1 MYTLLGAIVLLI
13 FGYFVYGKFV
23 ERVFIVNDAT
33 PTPAYTKA
41 DNMDYV
47 PMPAW
52 KGWVIQL
59 LNIAGLGPIY
69 GAIAGALYGP
79 VAMVWIVLGSIF
91 AGAVHD
97 YFAGMLSLRHGGEQ
111 FPSLVQR
118 YLGKIM
124 RVFTDCVSV
133 VLMILVAAAFTA
145 GPAAV
150 ISAKTGITFMVAIVI
165 IFAYFFLAAILPINK
180 IIGRIYPVFGA
191 VLMIMAGTVLISL
204 LFSDI
209 RIPELSFSNMHPG
222 ELPIWPMLMIT
233 ISCGA
238 ISGFHSTQSPIISR
252 TLKKETEG
260 RMVFYGAMIGEGII
274 ALIWC
279 AAGMSFY
286 GGTESLATTL
296 TAVGAGGVV
305 DEISIA
311 LLGTFGS
318 ILAVL
323 GIIILPITTGD
334 TSLRSARMIVLD
346 FLGSR
351 IGENSKAPAV
361 LATIAVTLPAF
372 YLSTIDYQFL
382 WRYVGMTNQMVAA
395 VMLWVATSYL
405 LKEGKFHWIAGLPAM
420 FMTSVVFVYLMV
432 APEGFGLPYDT
443 SIIIGLSLTIIVGLM
458 YVYQIFR
465 YKAFNNPVF
474 LKEN

>member
-1 MYTLLGAIVLLI
+1 MFTLIGAIILLLLGYIV
-13 FGYFVYGKFV
+13 YSKFV
-23 ERVFIVNDAT
+23 EKVFVVNNAT
-33 PTPAYTKA
+33 PTPAYTKT
-41 DNMDYV
+41 DNLDYV

-52 KGWVIQL
+52 KGWTIQL

-79 VAMVWIVLGSIF
+79 VAMVWIVLGCIF

-97 YFAGMLSLRHGGEQ
+97 YFAGMLSLRHGGAQ
-111 FPSLVQR
+111 FPTLVQK
-118 YLGKIM
+118 YLGKVM
-124 RVFTDCVSV
+124 RVFTDIVSV

-150 ISAKTGITFMVAIVI
+150 ISAKTGMTFMLAIVI
-165 IFAYFFLAAILPINK
+165 IFLYFFLAAILPINQ
-180 IIGRIYPVFGA
+180 IIGRIYPLFGA
-191 VLMIMAGTVLISL
+191 VLLITAISIL
-204 LFSDI
+204 GALFFSYI
-209 RIPELSFSNMHPG
+209 KIPELTLANMHPS
-222 ELPIWPMLMIT
+222 ELPIWPLLMIT

-286 GGTESLATTL
+286 GGTAELGSMVASI
-296 TAVGAGGVV
+296 GAGGVV
-305 DEISIA
+305 DAISNG
-311 LLGTFGS
+311 LLGTVGGLLA
-318 ILAVL
+318 ILSV
-323 GIIILPITTGD
+323 IILPITTGD

-351 IGENSKAPAV
+351 IKGNTKIVAV
-361 LATIAVTLPAF
+361 LATISVTIPAF

-382 WRYVGMTNQMVAA
+382 WRYVGMTNQMVAT

-405 LKEGKFHWIAGLPAM
+405 LKEGKFHWMTGLPAL
-420 FMTSVVFVYLMV
+420 FMSAVVFTYLMV
-432 APEGFGLPYDT
+432 APEGFGLEYNL
-443 SIIIGLSLTIIVGLM
+443 SMIIGLSATVVVGLV
-458 YVYQIFR
+458 YAYQIIR
-465 YKAFNNPVF
+465 HSRLNNSV
-474 LKEN
+474 LVKE

>member
-1 MYTLLGAIVLLI
+1 MFTLLVSIILLLI
-13 FGYFVYGKFV
+13 GYIVYGKFV
-23 ERVFIVNDAT
+23 ERIFIVNDTT
-33 PTPAYTKA
+33 PTPAYTKT
-41 DNMDYV
+41 DNLDYI

-52 KGWVIQL
+52 KGWTIQL

-79 VAMVWIVLGSIF
+79 VAMIWIVFGCIF

-97 YFAGMLSLRHGGEQ
+97 YFAGMLSLRHGGAQ
-111 FPSLVQR
+111 FPTLVQK
-118 YLGKIM
+118 YLGKAM
-124 RVFTDCVSV
+124 RVFTDIVSV

-150 ISAKTGITFMVAIVI
+150 ISAKTGITFMVAIII
-165 IFAYFFLAAILPINK
+165 IFFYFFLAAILPINK
-180 IIGRIYPVFGA
+180 IIGRIYPLFGA
-191 VLMIMAGTVLISL
+191 VLLIMAGAILISL

-209 RIPELSFSNMHPG
+209 KMPELTFSNLHPG
-222 ELPIWPMLMIT
+222 DLPIWPLLMIT

-260 RMVFYGAMIGEGII
+260 RKVFYGAMIGEGII

-279 AAGMSFY
+279 AAGMSFF
-286 GGTESLATTL
+286 GSTGELGTVIAS
-296 TAVGAGGVV
+296 VGAGGVV
-305 DEISIA
+305 DQIA
-311 LLGTFGS
+311 IGLLGTVGGFLA
-318 ILAVL
+318 ILSV
-323 GIIILPITTGD
+323 IILPITTGD

-351 IGENSKAPAV
+351 IKGNQTTVAI
-361 LATIAVTLPAF
+361 LATIAVTIPAF

-382 WRYVGMTNQMVAA
+382 WRYVGMTNQMVAT

-405 LKEGKFHWIAGLPAM
+405 LKEGKFHWISGIPAM
-420 FMTSVVFVYLMV
+420 FMTAVVFTYLMV
-432 APEGFGLPYDT
+432 APEGFGLAYGI
-443 SIIIGLSLTIIVGLM
+443 SMIIGLSATVVIGLL
-458 YVYQIFR
+458 YAYQIMR
-465 YKAFNNPVF
+465 YNGFNNPVF
-474 LKEN
+474 IKQ

>member
-1 MYTLLGAIVLLI
+1 MFTLVAAIVLLI
-13 FGYFVYGKFV
+13 AGYVVYGKFV
-23 ERVFIVNDAT
+23 EKVFVVNDGT
-33 PTPAYTKA
+33 PTPAYTKT
-41 DNMDYV
+41 DKLDYV

-52 KGWVIQL
+52 KGWTIQL

-97 YFAGMLSLRHGGEQ
+97 YFAGMLSVRHGGAQ
-111 FPSLVQR
+111 FPALVQK
-118 YLGKIM
+118 YLGKAM
-124 RVFTDCVSV
+124 RVFTDIVSV

-150 ISAKTGITFMVAIVI
+150 ISAKTGITFMVAIVL
-165 IFAYFFLAAILPINK
+165 IFLYFFLAAILPINK

-191 VLMIMAGTVLISL
+191 VLLITAGAVLVSL

-209 RIPELSFSNMHPG
+209 KIPELSMANMHPS
-222 ELPIWPMLMIT
+222 ELPIWPLLMVT

-252 TLKKETEG
+252 TLKKESEG
-260 RMVFYGAMIGEGII
+260 RKVFYGAMIGEGII

-279 AAGMSFY
+279 AAGMSFF
-286 GGTESLATTL
+286 GGTGELGAKIAS
-296 TAVGAGGVV
+296 VGAGGVV
-305 DEISIA
+305 DEISVG
-311 LLGTFGS
+311 LLGSVGGL
-318 ILAVL
+318 LAVL
-323 GIIILPITTGD
+323 SVIILPITTGD

-346 FLGSR
+346 FLGSS
-351 IGENSKAPAV
+351 IKGNAKTVAV
-361 LATIAVTLPAF
+361 LATVAVTLPSF

-382 WRYVGMTNQMVAA
+382 WRYVGMTNQMVAT

-405 LKEGKFHWIAGLPAM
+405 LKEAKLHWITGIPAM
-420 FMTSVVFVYLMV
+420 FMSAVVFTYLMV
-432 APEGFGLPYDT
+432 APEGFGLDYDI
-443 SIIIGLSLTIIVGLM
+443 SMIIGLSATAVIGLF
-458 YVYQIFR
+458 YAYQISR
-465 YKAFNNPVF
+465 HSKQSIPV
-474 LKEN
+474 LNQK

>member
-1 MYTLLGAIVLLI
+1 MFTLIGAIILLLLGYIV
-13 FGYFVYGKFV
+13 YSKFV
-23 ERVFIVNDAT
+23 EKVFVVNNAT
-33 PTPAYTKA
+33 PTPAYTKT
-41 DNMDYV
+41 DNLDYV

-52 KGWVIQL
+52 KGWTIQL

-79 VAMVWIVLGSIF
+79 VAMVWIVLGCIF

-97 YFAGMLSLRHGGEQ
+97 YFAGMLSLRHGGAQ
-111 FPSLVQR
+111 FPTLVQK
-118 YLGKIM
+118 YLGKVM
-124 RVFTDCVSV
+124 RVFTDIVSV

-150 ISAKTGITFMVAIVI
+150 ISAKTGMTFMLAIVI
-165 IFAYFFLAAILPINK
+165 IFLYFFLAAILPINQ
-180 IIGRIYPVFGA
+180 IIGRIYPLFGA
-191 VLMIMAGTVLISL
+191 VLLITAISIL
-204 LFSDI
+204 GALFFSDI
-209 RIPELSFSNMHPG
+209 KIPELTLANMHPS
-222 ELPIWPMLMIT
+222 ELPIWPLLMIT

-286 GGTESLATTL
+286 GGTAELGSMVASI
-296 TAVGAGGVV
+296 GAGGVV
-305 DEISIA
+305 DAISNG
-311 LLGTFGS
+311 LLGTVGGLLA
-318 ILAVL
+318 ILSV
-323 GIIILPITTGD
+323 IILPITTGD

-351 IGENSKAPAV
+351 IKGNTKIVAV
-361 LATIAVTLPAF
+361 LATIAVTIPAF

-382 WRYVGMTNQMVAA
+382 WRYVGMTNQMVAT

-405 LKEGKFHWIAGLPAM
+405 LKEGKFHWMTGLPAL
-420 FMTSVVFVYLMV
+420 FMSAVVFTYLMV
-432 APEGFGLPYDT
+432 APEGFGLEYNL
-443 SIIIGLSLTIIVGLM
+443 SMIIGLSATVVVGLV
-458 YVYQIFR
+458 YAYQIIR
-465 YKAFNNPVF
+465 HSRLNNSV
-474 LKEN
+474 LVKE

>member
-1 MYTLLGAIVLLI
+1 MFTLLVSIILLLI
-13 FGYFVYGKFV
+13 GYIVYGKFV
-23 ERVFIVNDAT
+23 ERIFIVNDTT
-33 PTPAYTKA
+33 PTPAYTKT
-41 DNMDYV
+41 DNLDYI

-52 KGWVIQL
+52 KGWTIQL

-79 VAMVWIVLGSIF
+79 VAMIWIVFGCIF

-97 YFAGMLSLRHGGEQ
+97 YFAGMLSLRHGGAQ
-111 FPSLVQR
+111 FPTLVQK
-118 YLGKIM
+118 YLGKAM
-124 RVFTDCVSV
+124 RVFTDIVSV

-150 ISAKTGITFMVAIVI
+150 ISAKTGITFMVAIII
-165 IFAYFFLAAILPINK
+165 IFFYFFLAAILPINK
-180 IIGRIYPVFGA
+180 IIGRIYPLFGA
-191 VLMIMAGTVLISL
+191 VLLIMAGAILISL

-209 RIPELSFSNMHPG
+209 KMPELTFSNLHPG
-222 ELPIWPMLMIT
+222 DLPIWPLLMIT

-260 RMVFYGAMIGEGII
+260 RKVFYGAMIGEGII

-279 AAGMSFY
+279 AAGMSFF
-286 GGTESLATTL
+286 GSTGELGTVIAS
-296 TAVGAGGVV
+296 VGAGGVV
-305 DEISIA
+305 DQIA
-311 LLGTFGS
+311 IGLLGTVGGFLA
-318 ILAVL
+318 ILSV
-323 GIIILPITTGD
+323 IILPITTGD

-351 IGENSKAPAV
+351 IKGNQTTVAI
-361 LATIAVTLPAF
+361 LATIAVTIPAF

-382 WRYVGMTNQMVAA
+382 WRYVGMTNQMVAT

-405 LKEGKFHWIAGLPAM
+405 LKEGKFHWISGIPAM
-420 FMTSVVFVYLMV
+420 FMTAVVFTYLMV
-432 APEGFGLPYDT
+432 APEGFGLAYGF
-443 SIIIGLSLTIIVGLM
+443 SMIIGLSATVVIGLL
-458 YVYQIFR
+458 YAYQIMR
-465 YKAFNNPVF
+465 YNGFNNPVF
-474 LKEN
+474 IKQ

>member
-1 MYTLLGAIVLLI
+1 MFTLIGAIILLLLGYIV
-13 FGYFVYGKFV
+13 YSKFV
-23 ERVFIVNDAT
+23 EKVFVVNNAT
-33 PTPAYTKA
+33 PTPAYTKT
-41 DNMDYV
+41 DNLDYV

-52 KGWVIQL
+52 KGWTIQL

-79 VAMVWIVLGSIF
+79 VAMVWIVLGCIF

-97 YFAGMLSLRHGGEQ
+97 YFAGMLSLRHGGAQ
-111 FPSLVQR
+111 FPTLVQK
-118 YLGKIM
+118 YLGKVM
-124 RVFTDCVSV
+124 RVFTDIVSV

-150 ISAKTGITFMVAIVI
+150 ISAKTGMTFMLAIVI
-165 IFAYFFLAAILPINK
+165 IFLYFFLAAILPINQ
-180 IIGRIYPVFGA
+180 IIGRIYPLFGA
-191 VLMIMAGTVLISL
+191 VLLITAISIL
-204 LFSDI
+204 GALFFSDI
-209 RIPELSFSNMHPG
+209 KIPELTLANMHPS
-222 ELPIWPMLMIT
+222 ELPIWPLLMIT

-286 GGTESLATTL
+286 GGTAELGSMVASI
-296 TAVGAGGVV
+296 GAGGVV
-305 DEISIA
+305 DAISNG
-311 LLGTFGS
+311 LLGTVGGLLA
-318 ILAVL
+318 ILSV
-323 GIIILPITTGD
+323 IILPITTGD

-351 IGENSKAPAV
+351 IKGNTKIVAV

-382 WRYVGMTNQMVAA
+382 WRYVGMTNQMVAT

-405 LKEGKFHWIAGLPAM
+405 LKEGKFHWMTGLPAL
-420 FMTSVVFVYLMV
+420 FMSAVVFTYLMV
-432 APEGFGLPYDT
+432 APEGFGLEYNL
-443 SIIIGLSLTIIVGLM
+443 SMIIGLSATVVVGLV
-458 YVYQIFR
+458 YAYQIIR
-465 YKAFNNPVF
+465 HSRLNNSV
-474 LKEN
+474 LVKE

>member
-1 MYTLLGAIVLLI
+1 MFTLLGAIILLLL
-13 FGYFVYGKFV
+13 GYIVYGKFV
-23 ERVFIVNDAT
+23 EKVFVVNDAT
-33 PTPAYTKA
+33 RTPAYTKT
-41 DNMDYV
+41 DNLDYI

-52 KGWVIQL
+52 KGWTIQL

-97 YFAGMLSLRHGGEQ
+97 YFAGMLSVRHGGAQ
-111 FPSLVQR
+111 FPALVQK
-118 YLGKIM
+118 YLGKVM
-124 RVFTDCVSV
+124 RVFTDVVSV

-150 ISAKTGITFMVAIVI
+150 ISAKTGITFMLAIVI
-165 IFAYFFLAAILPINK
+165 IFLYFLLAAILPINK
-180 IIGRIYPVFGA
+180 VIGRIYPLFGA
-191 VLMIMAGTVLISL
+191 VLLIMAGSVLVSL
-204 LFSDI
+204 IFSDI
-209 RIPELSFSNMHPG
+209 KIPELTLSNLHPA
-222 ELPIWPMLMIT
+222 ELPIWPLLMVT

-260 RMVFYGAMIGEGII
+260 RKVFYGAMIGEGVI

-279 AAGMSFY
+279 AAGMSFF
-286 GGTESLATTL
+286 GGTGELASVIST
-296 TAVGAGGVV
+296 VGAGGVV
-305 DEISIA
+305 DQIA
-311 LLGTFGS
+311 IGLLGTVGGL
-318 ILAVL
+318 LAVL
-323 GIIILPITTGD
+323 SVIILPITTGD

-351 IGENSKAPAV
+351 IKGNQKTVAI
-361 LATIAVTLPAF
+361 LATVAVTIPAF

-382 WRYVGMTNQMVAA
+382 WRYVGMTNQMVAT

-405 LKEGKFHWIAGLPAM
+405 LKEGKFHWITGLPAM
-420 FMTSVVFVYLMV
+420 FMSGVVFTYLMV
-432 APEGFGLPYDT
+432 APEGFGLDYDL
-443 SIIIGLSLTIIVGLM
+443 SMIIGLSATAAVGLF
-458 YVYQIFR
+458 YAYQISR
-465 YKAFNNPVF
+465 YSGLNNPVF
-474 LKEN
+474 IKE

>member
-1 MYTLLGAIVLLI
+1 MYTLLGSIALLI
-13 FGYFVYGKFV
+13 LGYIVYGKFV
-23 ERVFIVNDAT
+23 EKVFVVNDAT

-41 DNMDYV
+41 DSLDYM

-52 KGWVIQL
+52 KGWTIQL

-79 VAMVWIVLGSIF
+79 VAMVWIVLGCIF
-91 AGAVHD
+91 AGGVHD
-97 YFAGMLSLRHGGEQ
+97 YFAGMLSLRHGGAQ
-111 FPSLVQR
+111 FPALVQR
-118 YLGKIM
+118 YLGKVM
-124 RVFTDCVSV
+124 RVFTDLVSV
-133 VLMILVAAAFTA
+133 ILMVLVAAAFTA
-145 GPAAV
+145 GPASV
-150 ISAKTGITFMVAIVI
+150 IAAKLDVTFMVALVG
-165 IFAYFFLAAILPINK
+165 IFIYFLLAAILPINQ

-191 VLMIMAGTVLISL
+191 VLIIMAAAVLIAL
-204 LFSDI
+204 VTSDI
-209 RIPELSFSNMHPG
+209 RIPEITLANMHPSD
-222 ELPIWPMLMIT
+222 LPVWPLLMVT

-252 TLKKETEG
+252 TLKKESEG
-260 RMVFYGAMIGEGII
+260 RKVFYGAMIGEGII

-286 GGTESLATTL
+286 GSTDALLPKLAEI
-296 TAVGAGGVV
+296 GAGGVV

-318 ILAVL
+318 ILAIL

-351 IGENSKAPAV
+351 FAKNKATPI
-361 LATIAVTLPAF
+361 LATIAVAAPAF

-382 WRYVGMTNQMVAA
+382 WRYVGMTNQMVAT
-395 VMLWVATSYL
+395 VMLWVAASYL
-405 LKEGKFHWIAGLPAM
+405 LKTGRFHWIAGLPAI
-420 FMTSVVFVYLMV
+420 FMTSVVLVYLMV
-432 APEGFGLPYDT
+432 APEGLALAYSTGV
-443 SIIIGLSLTIIVGLM
+443 IIGLSGTVVVTILYI
-458 YVYQIFR
+458 YQIF
-465 YKAFNNPVF
+465 KHQAFANPVF
-474 LKEN
+474 LKE

>member
-1 MYTLLGAIVLLI
+1 MFTLLGAIILLVL
-13 FGYFVYGKFV
+13 GYVFYSKFV
-23 ERVFIVNDAT
+23 EKVFVVNDAT
-33 PTPAYTKA
+33 PTPAYTKT
-41 DNMDYV
+41 DNLDYV

-52 KGWVIQL
+52 KGWTIQL

-97 YFAGMLSLRHGGEQ
+97 YFAGMLSVRHGGAQ
-111 FPSLVQR
+111 FPALVQK
-118 YLGKIM
+118 YLGKMM
-124 RVFTDCVSV
+124 RIFTDIVSV
-133 VLMILVAAAFTA
+133 VLMVLVAAAFTA

-150 ISAKTGITFMVAIVI
+150 ISAKTGITFIVAVVI
-165 IFAYFFLAAILPINK
+165 IFLYFLIAAILPINK

-191 VLMIMAGTVLISL
+191 VLLIMAASVLISL

-209 RIPELSFSNMHPG
+209 KVPELTFSNLHPG
-222 ELPIWPMLMIT
+222 ELPIWPLLMIT

-260 RMVFYGAMIGEGII
+260 RTVFYGAMIGEGII

-286 GGTESLATTL
+286 GGTGELASVIAT
-296 TAVGAGGVV
+296 VGAGGVV
-305 DEISIA
+305 DQIA
-311 LLGTFGS
+311 IGLLGTVGGL
-318 ILAVL
+318 LAVL
-323 GIIILPITTGD
+323 SVIILPITTGD

-351 IGENSKAPAV
+351 IKGNPKTVAT
-361 LATIAVTLPAF
+361 LATVAVTIPAF

-382 WRYVGMTNQMVAA
+382 WRYVGMTNQMVAT

-405 LKEGKFHWIAGLPAM
+405 LKEAKLHWITGLPAM
-420 FMTSVVFVYLMV
+420 FMTAVVFTYLMV
-432 APEGFGLPYDT
+432 APEGFGLDYDL
-443 SIIIGLSLTIIVGLM
+443 SMIIGLSATAAVGVF
-458 YVYQIFR
+458 YAYQITR
-465 YKAFNNPVF
+465 HSGLNSSALV
-474 LKEN
+474 KE

>member
-1 MYTLLGAIVLLI
+1 MFTLVAAIVLLI
-13 FGYFVYGKFV
+13 AGYVVYGKFV
-23 ERVFIVNDAT
+23 EKVFVVNDGT
-33 PTPAYTKA
+33 PTPAYTKT
-41 DNMDYV
+41 DKLDYV

-52 KGWVIQL
+52 KGWIIQL

-79 VAMVWIVLGSIF
+79 VAMIWIVLGSIF

-97 YFAGMLSLRHGGEQ
+97 YFAGMLSVRHGGAQ
-111 FPSLVQR
+111 FPALVQK
-118 YLGKIM
+118 YLGKMM
-124 RVFTDCVSV
+124 RVFTDIVSV

-150 ISAKTGITFMVAIVI
+150 ISAKTGITFMVAIVL
-165 IFAYFFLAAILPINK
+165 IFLYFFLAAILPINK

-191 VLMIMAGTVLISL
+191 VLLITAGAVLVSL

-209 RIPELSFSNMHPG
+209 KIPELSVANMHPS
-222 ELPIWPMLMIT
+222 ELPIWPLLMVT

-252 TLKKETEG
+252 TLKKESEG
-260 RMVFYGAMIGEGII
+260 RKVFYGAMIGEGII

-286 GGTESLATTL
+286 GGTGELGAKIAS
-296 TAVGAGGVV
+296 VGAGGVV
-305 DEISIA
+305 DEISIG
-311 LLGTFGS
+311 LLGS
-318 ILAVL
+318 IGGLLAVL
-323 GIIILPITTGD
+323 SVIILPITTGD

-351 IGENSKAPAV
+351 MKGNAKTVAV
-361 LATIAVTLPAF
+361 LATVAVTLPAF

-382 WRYVGMTNQMVAA
+382 WRYVGMTNQMVAT

-405 LKEGKFHWIAGLPAM
+405 LKEAKLHWITGIPAM
-420 FMTSVVFVYLMV
+420 FMSAVVFTYLMV
-432 APEGFGLPYDT
+432 APEGFGLDYNL
-443 SIIIGLSLTIIVGLM
+443 SMIIGLSATAVIGLL
-458 YVYQIFR
+458 YAYQIAR
-465 YKAFNNPVF
+465 YSKQNIPV
-474 LKEN
+474 LEHK

>member
-1 MYTLLGAIVLLI
+1 MFTLIGAIILLLLGYIV
-13 FGYFVYGKFV
+13 YSKFV
-23 ERVFIVNDAT
+23 EKVFVVNNAT
-33 PTPAYTKA
+33 PTPAYTKT
-41 DNMDYV
+41 DNLDYV

-52 KGWVIQL
+52 KGWTIQL

-79 VAMVWIVLGSIF
+79 VAMVWIVLGCIF

-97 YFAGMLSLRHGGEQ
+97 YFAGMLSLRHGGAQ
-111 FPSLVQR
+111 FPTLVQK
-118 YLGKIM
+118 YLGKMM
-124 RVFTDCVSV
+124 RVFTDIVSV

-150 ISAKTGITFMVAIVI
+150 ISAKTGMTFMLAIVI
-165 IFAYFFLAAILPINK
+165 IFLYFFLAAILPINQ
-180 IIGRIYPVFGA
+180 IIGRIYPLFGA
-191 VLMIMAGTVLISL
+191 VLLITAISIL
-204 LFSDI
+204 GALFFSDI
-209 RIPELSFSNMHPG
+209 KIPELTLANMHPS
-222 ELPIWPMLMIT
+222 ELPIWPLLMIT

-286 GGTESLATTL
+286 GGTAELGSMVASI
-296 TAVGAGGVV
+296 GAGGVV
-305 DEISIA
+305 DAISNG
-311 LLGTFGS
+311 LLGTVGGLLA
-318 ILAVL
+318 ILSV
-323 GIIILPITTGD
+323 IILPITTGD

-351 IGENSKAPAV
+351 IKGNTKIVAV

-382 WRYVGMTNQMVAA
+382 WRYVGMTNQMVAT

-405 LKEGKFHWIAGLPAM
+405 LKEGKFHWMTGLPAL
-420 FMTSVVFVYLMV
+420 FMSAVVFTYLMV
-432 APEGFGLPYDT
+432 APEGFGLEYNL
-443 SIIIGLSLTIIVGLM
+443 SMIIGLSATVVVGLV
-458 YVYQIFR
+458 YAYQIIR
-465 YKAFNNPVF
+465 HSRLNNSV
-474 LKEN
+474 LVKE

>member
-1 MYTLLGAIVLLI
+1 MYTLLGSITLLI
-13 FGYFVYGKFV
+13 VGYIVYGKFI
-23 ERVFIVNDAT
+23 EKVFIVNDAT

-41 DNMDYV
+41 DNLDYM

-52 KGWVIQL
+52 KGWTIQL

-79 VAMVWIVLGSIF
+79 VAMIWIVFGCIF

-97 YFAGMLSLRHGGEQ
+97 YFAGMLSLRHGGAQ
-111 FPSLVQR
+111 FPALVQR
-118 YLGKIM
+118 YLGKVM
-124 RVFTDCVSV
+124 RVFTDIVSV
-133 VLMILVAAAFTA
+133 VLMVLVAAAFTA

-150 ISAKTGITFMVAIVI
+150 LSSKLGITFMTALIAIFI
-165 IFAYFFLAAILPINK
+165 YFLLAAILPINQ
-180 IIGRIYPVFGA
+180 IIGRIYPLFGA
-191 VLMIMAGTVLISL
+191 VLIIMAGAVLVSL
-204 LFSDI
+204 VTSGI
-209 RIPELSFSNMHPG
+209 AIPEVSLSNMHPND
-222 ELPIWPMLMIT
+222 LPVWPLLMIT

-238 ISGFHSTQSPIISR
+238 ISGFHSTQSPIVSR
-252 TLKKETEG
+252 TIKKESEG
-260 RMVFYGAMIGEGII
+260 RKVFFGAMIGEGVI

-286 GGTESLATTL
+286 GGTEGLLPKISEI
-296 TAVGAGGVV
+296 GAGGVV

-318 ILAVL
+318 ILAIL
-323 GIIILPITTGD
+323 GIVILPITTGD

-351 IGENSKAPAV
+351 FSKNSTTPILATVAVAAPA
-361 LATIAVTLPAF
+361 F
-372 YLSTIDYQFL
+372 FLSTIDYQFL
-382 WRYVGMTNQMVAA
+382 WRYVGMTNQMVAT

-405 LKEGKFHWIAGLPAM
+405 LKSGKFHWLAGLPAL

-432 APEGFGLPYDT
+432 APEGFALAYETGVV
-443 SIIIGLSLTIIVGLM
+443 IGLSFTVLVSFIYI
-458 YVYQIFR
+458 YQIFKH
-465 YKAFNNPVF
+465 KAFANPVF
-474 LKEN
+474 LTEK

>member
-1 MYTLLGAIVLLI
+1 MFTLIGAIILLL
-13 FGYFVYGKFV
+13 FGYIVYGKFI
-23 ERVFIVNDAT
+23 EKVFVVNDGT
-33 PTPAYTKA
+33 PTPAYTKT
-41 DNMDYV
+41 DNLDYV

-52 KGWVIQL
+52 KGWTIQL

-79 VAMVWIVLGSIF
+79 VAMVWIVLGCIF

-97 YFAGMLSLRHGGEQ
+97 YFAGMLSVRHGGAQ
-111 FPSLVQR
+111 FPALVQK
-118 YLGKIM
+118 YLGKVM
-124 RVFTDCVSV
+124 RVFTDIVSV
-133 VLMILVAAAFTA
+133 VLMVLVAAAFTA

-150 ISAKTGITFMVAIVI
+150 ISAKTGITFMLAIII
-165 IFAYFFLAAILPINK
+165 IFVYFLLAAILPINK
-180 IIGRIYPVFGA
+180 IIGRIYPIFGA
-191 VLMIMAGTVLISL
+191 VLLITAGAVLISL

-209 RIPELSFSNMHPG
+209 KVPELSFANMHPS
-222 ELPIWPMLMIT
+222 ELPVWPLLMVT

-260 RMVFYGAMIGEGII
+260 RKVFYGAMIGEGII

-286 GGTESLATTL
+286 GGTGELGSVIAS
-296 TAVGAGGVV
+296 VGAGGVV
-305 DEISIA
+305 DQISVG
-311 LLGTFGS
+311 LLGTIGGL
-318 ILAVL
+318 LAVL
-323 GIIILPITTGD
+323 SVIILPITTGD

-351 IGENSKAPAV
+351 VKGNPK
-361 LATIAVTLPAF
+361 TIAVVATVAVTIPSF

-382 WRYVGMTNQMVAA
+382 WRYVGMTNQMVAT

-405 LKEGKFHWIAGLPAM
+405 LKEAKLHWISGLPAL
-420 FMTSVVFVYLMV
+420 FMTAVVFTYLMV
-432 APEGFGLPYDT
+432 APEGFGLEYNLGMT
-443 SIIIGLSLTIIVGLM
+443 IGLSATVAVGLF
-458 YVYQIFR
+458 YAYQIMR
-465 YKAFNNPVF
+465 FNKLNVPA
-474 LKEN
+474 LAKK

>member
-1 MYTLLGAIVLLI
+1 MFTLVGSIALLI
-13 FGYFVYGKFV
+13 VAYIVYGKFV
-23 ERVFIVNDAT
+23 EKVFVVNDQT

-52 KGWVIQL
+52 KGWTIQL

-69 GAIAGALYGP
+69 GAITGALYGP
-79 VAMVWIVLGSIF
+79 VAMVWIVLGCIF

-97 YFAGMLSLRHGGEQ
+97 YFAGMLSVRHGGAQ
-111 FPSLVQR
+111 FPTLVQK
-118 YLGKIM
+118 YLGKVM
-124 RVFTDCVSV
+124 RVFTDIISV

-150 ISAKTGITFMVAIVI
+150 IAAKTGITFIVAVI
-165 IFAYFFLAAILPINK
+165 IIFIYFFLAAILPINK
-180 IIGRIYPVFGA
+180 IIGRIYPLFGA
-191 VLMIMAGTVLISL
+191 VLLIMAGAVLISL
-204 LFSDI
+204 ISSDI
-209 RIPELSFSNMHPG
+209 KMPELSFTNLHPT
-222 ELPIWPMLMIT
+222 ELPVWPLLMVT

-260 RMVFYGAMIGEGII
+260 RKVFYGAMIGEGII

-286 GGTESLATTL
+286 GGTGGLGEVMTS
-296 TAVGAGGVV
+296 VGPGGVV
-305 DEISIA
+305 DEISIG
-311 LLGTFGS
+311 LLGTVGGL
-318 ILAVL
+318 LAVL
-323 GIIILPITTGD
+323 SVIILPITTGD

-351 IGENSKAPAV
+351 VKGTPKTVAV
-361 LATIAVTLPAF
+361 LATVAVTVPAF

-382 WRYVGMTNQMVAA
+382 WRYVGMTNQMVAT

-405 LKEGKFHWIAGLPAM
+405 LKEAKLHWISGLPAL
-420 FMTSVVFVYLMV
+420 FMTAVVFTYLMV
-432 APEGFGLPYDT
+432 APEGFGLDYDL
-443 SIIIGLSLTIIVGLM
+443 SIIIGLSATAAVGLF
-458 YVYQIFR
+458 YAYQIMRFS
-465 YKAFNNPVF
+465 KLNVPV
-474 LKEN
+474 LDEKL

>member
-1 MYTLLGAIVLLI
+1 MFTLVAAIVLLI
-13 FGYFVYGKFV
+13 AGYVVYGKFV
-23 ERVFIVNDAT
+23 EKVFVVNDGT
-33 PTPAYTKA
+33 PTPAYTKT
-41 DNMDYV
+41 DKLDYV

-52 KGWVIQL
+52 KGWIIQL

-79 VAMVWIVLGSIF
+79 VAMIWIVLGSIF

-97 YFAGMLSLRHGGEQ
+97 YFAGMLSVRHGGAQ
-111 FPSLVQR
+111 FPALVQK
-118 YLGKIM
+118 YLGKMM
-124 RVFTDCVSV
+124 RVFTDIVSV

-150 ISAKTGITFMVAIVI
+150 ISAKTGITFMVAIVL
-165 IFAYFFLAAILPINK
+165 IFLYFFLAAILPINK

-191 VLMIMAGTVLISL
+191 VLLITAGAVLVSL

-209 RIPELSFSNMHPG
+209 KIPELSVANMHPS
-222 ELPIWPMLMIT
+222 ELPIWPLLMVT

-252 TLKKETEG
+252 TLKKESEG
-260 RMVFYGAMIGEGII
+260 RKVFYGAMIGEGII

-286 GGTESLATTL
+286 GGTGELGAKIAS
-296 TAVGAGGVV
+296 VGAGGVV
-305 DEISIA
+305 DEISIG
-311 LLGTFGS
+311 LLGS
-318 ILAVL
+318 IGGLLAVL
-323 GIIILPITTGD
+323 SVIILPITTGD

-351 IGENSKAPAV
+351 MKGNAKTVAV
-361 LATIAVTLPAF
+361 LATVAVTLPAF

-382 WRYVGMTNQMVAA
+382 WRYVGMTNQMVAT

-405 LKEGKFHWIAGLPAM
+405 LKEAKLHWITGIPAM
-420 FMTSVVFVYLMV
+420 FMSAVVFTYLMV
-432 APEGFGLPYDT
+432 APEGFGLDYDL
-443 SIIIGLSLTIIVGLM
+443 SMIIGLSATAVIGLF
-458 YVYQIFR
+458 YAYQISR
-465 YKAFNNPVF
+465 HSKQSIPV
-474 LKEN
+474 LNQK

>member
-1 MYTLLGAIVLLI
+1 MFTLLGAIILL
-13 FGYFVYGKFV
+13 FLGYVFYSKFV
-23 ERVFIVNDAT
+23 EKVFVVNDAT
-33 PTPAYTKA
+33 PTPAYTKT
-41 DNMDYV
+41 DNLDYV

-52 KGWVIQL
+52 KGWTIQL

-97 YFAGMLSLRHGGEQ
+97 YFAGMLSVRHGGAQ
-111 FPSLVQR
+111 FPALVQK
-118 YLGKIM
+118 YLGKVM
-124 RVFTDCVSV
+124 RVFTDIVSV
-133 VLMILVAAAFTA
+133 VLMVLVAAAFTA

-150 ISAKTGITFMVAIVI
+150 ISAKTGITFMVAVVI
-165 IFAYFFLAAILPINK
+165 IFLYFLLAAILPINK

-191 VLMIMAGTVLISL
+191 VLLIMAASVLISL

-209 RIPELSFSNMHPG
+209 KVPELTFSNLHPG
-222 ELPIWPMLMIT
+222 ELPIWPLLMIT

-260 RMVFYGAMIGEGII
+260 RKVFYGAMIGEGII

-286 GGTESLATTL
+286 GGTGELASVIAT
-296 TAVGAGGVV
+296 VGAGGVV
-305 DEISIA
+305 DEIAIG
-311 LLGTFGS
+311 LLGTVGGL
-318 ILAVL
+318 LAVL
-323 GIIILPITTGD
+323 SVIILPITTGD

-351 IGENSKAPAV
+351 IKGNPKTVAT
-361 LATIAVTLPAF
+361 LATIAVTIPAF

-382 WRYVGMTNQMVAA
+382 WRYVGMTNQMVAT

-405 LKEGKFHWIAGLPAM
+405 LKEAKLHWITGLPAM
-420 FMTSVVFVYLMV
+420 FMTAVVFTYLMV
-432 APEGFGLPYDT
+432 APEGFGLDYNL
-443 SIIIGLSLTIIVGLM
+443 SMIIGLSATAAVGVF
-458 YVYQIFR
+458 YAYQITR
-465 YKAFNNPVF
+465 HSGLNSSALV
-474 LKEN
+474 KE

>member
-1 MYTLLGAIVLLI
+1 MFTLLVSIILLLI
-13 FGYFVYGKFV
+13 GYIVYGKFV
-23 ERVFIVNDAT
+23 ERIFIVNDTT
-33 PTPAYTKA
+33 PTPAYTKT
-41 DNMDYV
+41 DNLDYI

-52 KGWVIQL
+52 KGWTIQL

-79 VAMVWIVLGSIF
+79 VAMIWIVFGCIF

-97 YFAGMLSLRHGGEQ
+97 YFAGMLSLRHGGAQ
-111 FPSLVQR
+111 FPTLVQK
-118 YLGKIM
+118 YLGKAM
-124 RVFTDCVSV
+124 RVFTDIVSV

-150 ISAKTGITFMVAIVI
+150 ISAKTGITFMVAIII
-165 IFAYFFLAAILPINK
+165 IFFYFFLAAILPINK
-180 IIGRIYPVFGA
+180 IIGRIYPLFGA
-191 VLMIMAGTVLISL
+191 VLLIMAGAILISL

-209 RIPELSFSNMHPG
+209 KMPELTFSNSHPG
-222 ELPIWPMLMIT
+222 DLPIWPLLMIT

-260 RMVFYGAMIGEGII
+260 RKVFYGAMIGEGII

-279 AAGMSFY
+279 AAGMSFF
-286 GGTESLATTL
+286 GSTGELGTVIAS
-296 TAVGAGGVV
+296 VGAGGVV
-305 DEISIA
+305 DQIA
-311 LLGTFGS
+311 IGLLGTVGGFLA
-318 ILAVL
+318 ILSV
-323 GIIILPITTGD
+323 IILPITTGD

-351 IGENSKAPAV
+351 IKGNQTTVAI
-361 LATIAVTLPAF
+361 LATIAVTIPAF

-382 WRYVGMTNQMVAA
+382 WRYVGMTNQMVAT

-405 LKEGKFHWIAGLPAM
+405 LKEGKFHWISGIPAM
-420 FMTSVVFVYLMV
+420 FMTAVVFTYLMV
-432 APEGFGLPYDT
+432 APEGFGLAYGI
-443 SIIIGLSLTIIVGLM
+443 SMIIGLSATVVIGLL
-458 YVYQIFR
+458 YAYQIMR
-465 YKAFNNPVF
+465 YNGFNNPVF
-474 LKEN
+474 IKQ

>member
-1 MYTLLGAIVLLI
+1 MFTLIGAIILLLLGYIV
-13 FGYFVYGKFV
+13 YSKFV
-23 ERVFIVNDAT
+23 EKVFVVNNAT
-33 PTPAYTKA
+33 PTPAYTKT
-41 DNMDYV
+41 DNLDYV

-52 KGWVIQL
+52 KGWTIQL

-79 VAMVWIVLGSIF
+79 VAMVWIVLGCIF

-97 YFAGMLSLRHGGEQ
+97 YFAGMLSLRHGGAQ
-111 FPSLVQR
+111 FPTLVQK
-118 YLGKIM
+118 YLGKMM
-124 RVFTDCVSV
+124 RVFTDIVSV

-150 ISAKTGITFMVAIVI
+150 ISAKTGMTFMLAIVI
-165 IFAYFFLAAILPINK
+165 IFLYFFLAAILPINQ
-180 IIGRIYPVFGA
+180 IIGRIYPLFGA
-191 VLMIMAGTVLISL
+191 VLLITAISIL
-204 LFSDI
+204 GALFFSDI
-209 RIPELSFSNMHPG
+209 KIPELTLANMHPS
-222 ELPIWPMLMIT
+222 ELPIWPLLMIT

-286 GGTESLATTL
+286 GGTAELGSMVASI
-296 TAVGAGGVV
+296 GAGGVV
-305 DEISIA
+305 DAISNG
-311 LLGTFGS
+311 LLGTVGGLLA
-318 ILAVL
+318 ILSV
-323 GIIILPITTGD
+323 IILPITTGD

-351 IGENSKAPAV
+351 IKGNTKIVAV
-361 LATIAVTLPAF
+361 LATIAVTIPAF

-382 WRYVGMTNQMVAA
+382 WRYVGMTNQMVAT

-405 LKEGKFHWIAGLPAM
+405 LKEGKFHWMTGLPAL
-420 FMTSVVFVYLMV
+420 FMSAVVFTYLMV
-432 APEGFGLPYDT
+432 APEGFGLEYNL
-443 SIIIGLSLTIIVGLM
+443 SMIIGLSATVVVGLV
-458 YVYQIFR
+458 YAYQIIR
-465 YKAFNNPVF
+465 HSRLNNSV
-474 LKEN
+474 LVKE

>member
-1 MYTLLGAIVLLI
+1 MFTLVGSIALLI
-13 FGYFVYGKFV
+13 VAYIVYGKFV
-23 ERVFIVNDAT
+23 EKVFVVNDQT

-52 KGWVIQL
+52 KGWTIQL

-69 GAIAGALYGP
+69 GAITGALYGP
-79 VAMVWIVLGSIF
+79 VAMVWIVLGCIF

-97 YFAGMLSLRHGGEQ
+97 YFAGMLSVRHGGAQ
-111 FPSLVQR
+111 FPTLVQK
-118 YLGKIM
+118 YLGKVM
-124 RVFTDCVSV
+124 RVFTDIISV
-133 VLMILVAAAFTA
+133 VLMVLVAAAFTA

-150 ISAKTGITFMVAIVI
+150 IAAKTGITFIVAVI
-165 IFAYFFLAAILPINK
+165 IIFIYFFLAAILPINK
-180 IIGRIYPVFGA
+180 IIGRIYPLFGA
-191 VLMIMAGTVLISL
+191 VLLIMAGAVLISL
-204 LFSDI
+204 ISSDI
-209 RIPELSFSNMHPG
+209 KMPELSFTNLHPT
-222 ELPIWPMLMIT
+222 ELPVWPLLMVT

-260 RMVFYGAMIGEGII
+260 RKVFYGAMIGEGII

-286 GGTESLATTL
+286 GGTGGLGEVMTS
-296 TAVGAGGVV
+296 VGPGGVV
-305 DEISIA
+305 DEISIG
-311 LLGTFGS
+311 LLGTVGGL
-318 ILAVL
+318 LAVL
-323 GIIILPITTGD
+323 SVIILPITTGD

-351 IGENSKAPAV
+351 VKGTPKTVAV
-361 LATIAVTLPAF
+361 LATVAVTVPAF

-382 WRYVGMTNQMVAA
+382 WRYVGMTNQMVAT

-405 LKEGKFHWIAGLPAM
+405 LKEAKLHWISGLPAL
-420 FMTSVVFVYLMV
+420 FMTAVVFTYLMV
-432 APEGFGLPYDT
+432 APEGFGLDYDL
-443 SIIIGLSLTIIVGLM
+443 SMIIGLSATAAVGLF
-458 YVYQIFR
+458 YAYQIMRFS
-465 YKAFNNPVF
+465 KLNVPV
-474 LKEN
+474 LDEKL

>member
-1 MYTLLGAIVLLI
+1 MFTLIGSIVLLI
-13 FGYFVYGKFV
+13 VAYMVYGKFV
-23 ERVFIVNDAT
+23 EKVFVVNDQT

-52 KGWVIQL
+52 KGWTIQL

-69 GAIAGALYGP
+69 GAITGALYGP
-79 VAMVWIVLGSIF
+79 VAMVWIVLGCIF

-97 YFAGMLSLRHGGEQ
+97 YFAGMLSVRHGGAQ
-111 FPSLVQR
+111 FPTLVQK
-118 YLGKIM
+118 YLGKVM
-124 RVFTDCVSV
+124 RVFTDIVSV

-150 ISAKTGITFMVAIVI
+150 IAAKTGITFMVAVI
-165 IFAYFFLAAILPINK
+165 IIFIYFFLAAILPINK
-180 IIGRIYPVFGA
+180 IIGRIYPLFGA
-191 VLMIMAGTVLISL
+191 VLLIMAGAVLISL
-204 LFSDI
+204 ITSDI
-209 RIPELSFSNMHPG
+209 KMPELSFANLHPT
-222 ELPIWPMLMIT
+222 ELPVWPLLMVT

-260 RMVFYGAMIGEGII
+260 RKVFYGAMIGEGII

-286 GGTESLATTL
+286 GGTGGLGEVMAS
-296 TAVGAGGVV
+296 VGPGGVV
-305 DEISIA
+305 DEISIG
-311 LLGTFGS
+311 LLGTVGGL
-318 ILAVL
+318 LAVL
-323 GIIILPITTGD
+323 SVIILPITTGD

-351 IGENSKAPAV
+351 VKGNPKTVAV
-361 LATIAVTLPAF
+361 LATVAVTVPAF

-382 WRYVGMTNQMVAA
+382 WRYVGMTNQMVAT

-405 LKEGKFHWIAGLPAM
+405 LKEAKLHWISGLPAL
-420 FMTSVVFVYLMV
+420 FMTAVVFTYLMV
-432 APEGFGLPYDT
+432 APEGFGLDYDL
-443 SIIIGLSLTIIVGLM
+443 SMIIGLSATAAVGIF
-458 YVYQIFR
+458 YAYQIMRFS
-465 YKAFNNPVF
+465 KLNVP
-474 LKEN
+474 LLDEKL

>member
-1 MYTLLGAIVLLI
+1 MFTLLGSIALLI
-13 FGYFVYGKFV
+13 LGYIVYGKFI
-23 ERVFIVNDAT
+23 EKVFIINDTT

-41 DNMDYV
+41 DNLDYI

-52 KGWVIQL
+52 KGWMIQL

-69 GAIAGALYGP
+69 GAISGALYGP
-79 VAMVWIVLGSIF
+79 VAMIWIVFGCIF

-97 YFAGMLSLRHGGEQ
+97 YFAGMLSLRHGGAQ
-111 FPSLVQR
+111 FPALVQR
-118 YLGKIM
+118 YLGKVM
-124 RVFTDCVSV
+124 RVFTDIVSV
-133 VLMILVAAAFTA
+133 VLMVLVAAAFTA

-150 ISAKTGITFMVAIVI
+150 LSSKLGITFMTALIAIFI
-165 IFAYFFLAAILPINK
+165 YFLLAAILPINQ

-191 VLMIMAGTVLISL
+191 VLIIMAGAVLVSL
-204 LFSDI
+204 VTSGI
-209 RIPELSFSNMHPG
+209 AIPEVSLTNMHPNN
-222 ELPIWPMLMIT
+222 LPVWPLLMVT

-252 TLKKETEG
+252 TIKKESEG
-260 RMVFYGAMIGEGII
+260 RKVFFGAMIGEGVI

-286 GGTESLATTL
+286 GGTESLLPKIAEI
-296 TAVGAGGVV
+296 GAGGVV

-318 ILAVL
+318 ILAIL
-323 GIIILPITTGD
+323 GIVILPITTGD

-351 IGENSKAPAV
+351 LPKNSATPIFATVAVAAPA
-361 LATIAVTLPAF
+361 F
-372 YLSTIDYQFL
+372 FLSTIDYQFL

-405 LKEGKFHWIAGLPAM
+405 LKTGKFHWIAGLPAL

-432 APEGFGLPYDT
+432 APEGFALPFET
-443 SIIIGLSLTIIVGLM
+443 GVIIGLCFTVLVAFIYI
-458 YVYQIFR
+458 YQIFKR
-465 YKAFNNPVF
+465 KAFANPIF
-474 LKEN
+474 LSEK